1 MIRMTPSGFPGK
13 QPFMSGR
20 FHILSDGVSR
30 WRATEK
36 AGKPLQQTY
45 KKRCSRHNVI
55 LVILDSTSSKG
66 AGISYLDGVKNCTLR
81 HRATWA
87 QCARTRSSPIC
98 GNSAIYGGIY
108 KGAPVTVNFLGAEHR
123 TRWPG
128 AVFFNRLR
136 TRPWTESSRHSG
148 KTRANSLGG
157 VAGCTLT
164 LKIGNTFTLS
174 GELSQSS

>member
-1 MIRMTPSGFPGK
+1 MTPSGFPGK

-30 WRATEK
+30 WRAAEK

-81 HRATWA
+81 HRATWG

-108 KGAPVTVNFLGAEHR
+108 KGAPVTVNFLGASFVNHR
-123 TRWPG
+123 SGSQCGSHTFCALWSGAERWERVASVELLQPASSVLTREPLKFEW
-128 AVFFNRLR
+128 LR
-136 TRPWTESSRHSG
+136 FLKVLH
-148 KTRANSLGG
+148 G
-157 VAGCTLT
+157 VP
-164 LKIGNTFTLS
+164 
-174 GELSQSS
+174 